1 MNCLVVAGLLPGT
14 EAISMESKG
23 HSIFY
28 LFRGVIPV
36 GYWYSLRNKKCAVCL
51 CFFLFVYLCVSL
63 PMVRASSTGWNVEE
77 IQIFHMQKVVLKSS
91 FIFFSFRR
99 VDEIAII
106 SVGVWGY

>member
-36 GYWYSLRNKKCAVCL
+36 RRPRATRLSRAAICGLR
-51 CFFLFVYLCVSL
+51 
-63 PMVRASSTGWNVEE
+63 RAS
-77 IQIFHMQKVVLKSS
+77 QL
-91 FIFFSFRR
+91 
-99 VDEIAII
+99 A
-106 SVGVWGY
+106 SV